1 MTYMPWDDSLL
12 VGNEM
17 IDDDHRTLVQCLN
30 DLFDASDDDAQAI
43 GNVMDTLG
51 IYTAEHFAREESLM
65 AETSYGDATNH
76 KKEHALLLK
85 LYVDNRNAYRA
96 GQATRLDLVK
106 FLRMWLMG
114 HIKNTD
120 TKLASHVRSLVKAE
134 PAAAAPRPAVK
145 VDWTKISVGVVD
157 DSVEIRRTLRTILR
171 GFGASHVVEASDGAH
186 FLQEVNILRTA
197 VDIVFSD
204 DGMSPLDGIEMMRM
218 LRGASDSPC
227 PQAVG
232 ILIPADGSVG
242 KIKAAL
248 EAGYH
253 GVVAKPFS
261 ANAIRQQAE
270 RFLGNPLP
278 WERVNGAWRP
288 IRAKPVDAK
297 ARPGEFRR

>member
-17 IDDDHRTLVQCLN
+17 IDDDHRTLVQSLN
-30 DLFDASDDDAQAI
+30 DLYEAGDDDTQAI
-43 GNVMDTLG
+43 GNVLDTLG
-51 IYTAEHFAREESLM
+51 IYTAEHFAREEALM
-65 AETSYGDATNH
+65 AETRYGDTANH

-85 LYVDNRNAYRA
+85 LYVENRNAFRA
-96 GQATRLDLVK
+96 GQATRMDLVK
-106 FLRMWLMG
+106 FLKMWLAG

-120 TKLASHVRSLVKAE
+120 TKLASYVRANVKAE
-134 PAAAAPRPAVK
+134 PAAPRPVIK
-145 VDWTKISVGVVD
+145 VDWSKISVGVVD
-157 DSVEIRRTLRTILR
+157 DSVEMRRTLRTILR
-171 GFGASHVVEASDGAH
+171 GFGASQVVEASDGAH
-186 FLQEVNILRTA
+186 FLQEVNMLRTS

-204 DGMSPLDGIEMMRM
+204 DGMQPLDGIEMMRM
-218 LRGASDSPC
+218 LRSASDSPC

-253 GVVAKPFS
+253 GIVAKPFS

-288 IRAKPVDAK
+288 VRVKQVEPGRPKPGDIAL
-297 ARPGEFRR
+297 R